1 MLIRKE
7 HLYCLEFDID
17 LSKIFIMVHIAN
29 KNKRG
34 KYNNAATGEFLP

>member
-1 MLIRKE
+1 MTLNI
-7 HLYCLEFDID
+7 
-17 LSKIFIMVHIAN
+17 SNIFIMVHIAN